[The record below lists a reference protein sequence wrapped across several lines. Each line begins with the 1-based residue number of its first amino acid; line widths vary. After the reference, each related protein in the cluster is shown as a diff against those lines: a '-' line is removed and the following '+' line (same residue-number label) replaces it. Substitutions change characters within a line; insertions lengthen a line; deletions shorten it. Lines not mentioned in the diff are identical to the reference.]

1 MTSSAPPRSVEAP
14 PALQVESNGINVIPE
29 DERHGTPRS
38 LFWPWAASSIS
49 LLNISIAAL
58 LAAFGMSFIPTA
70 VAAVLGIVLS
80 FFVVG
85 LVSLAGTRASAPTMV
100 LSRTAFG
107 VRGNAVPTFVSYLVC
122 VGWEIVIVV
131 TTVLAVNTVFARL
144 GWPSGGA
151 VEVVVFVVAVGVV
164 MVAGVFGFRLVT
176 RFQSVVTV
184 VSIAMTIAFIAL
196 TIGKVN

>member
-1 MTSSAPPRSVEAP
+1 MTPSAPPRSVEAP

-107 VRGNAVPTFVSYLVC
+107 VRGNAVPTFVS
-122 VGWEIVIVV
+122 
-131 TTVLAVNTVFARL
+131 
-144 GWPSGGA
+144 
-151 VEVVVFVVAVGVV
+151 
-164 MVAGVFGFRLVT
+164 
-176 RFQSVVTV
+176 
-184 VSIAMTIAFIAL
+184 
-196 TIGKVN
+196 